1 MAGERRAGK
10 CTGEPPG
17 GRGERAGGAFPNNPW
32 VGWPFATRNIQL
44 ADFAATP
51 HASSSL
57 LREERRAG
65 EQARGQCGRGSSER
79 AGGRARRRAGE
90 RVCMRAKRWMKGGE
104 AGCVGVCVCV
114 CVWGGGGGGSERT
127 SNANTVCAT
136 FPPPARRPTR
146 PHCVSSESARL
157 NRGRAIELSLRGS
170 HQ

>member
-32 VGWPFATRNIQL
+32 VGWPFATRIIQL

-57 LREERRAG
+57 LREKRRAG

-90 RVCMRAKRWMKGGE
+90 LVCMRAKRWMSCGG
-104 AGCVGVCVCV
+104 A
-114 CVWGGGGGGSERT
+114 GGGGSERT

-136 FPPPARRPTR
+136 SPPSCPPAYSPALRVFRKRAPESWESDRALPTWFSSVR
-146 PHCVSSESARL
+146 CV
-157 NRGRAIELSLRGS
+157 N
-170 HQ
+170 HN